1 MQEFIPDYK
10 HVADAAKNRRPRRVP
25 LYEHGISLNKME
37 EITGDG
43 FSYLIN
49 GGLNDKIE
57 FFKRFARFYATHG
70 CDAVVFES
78 CVTGILPGAGALG
91 NHKKG
96 VIQTREDFIKYP
108 WDELPALYEDR
119 FYETFAALGEALPP
133 GMKAVGGVGNGVFE
147 CVQDL
152 VGYEDLCCML
162 NDDPGLFADLFEKM
176 GETLYVI
183 WTAFLARF
191 ADSFCVPRFGDDLG
205 FRTQTL
211 LSPDTIVKHVVPQYK
226 KIIDLVHA
234 YGKPF
239 LLHSCG
245 CIFAVMDDFISAGAD
260 AKHSNEDQIAP
271 FPVWMDLYGDKM
283 AFFGG
288 LDTDMVC
295 RADERTIREYTLE
308 VLNKCSNRN
317 GFAFGTGNAI
327 ADYVPAGNWLVMV
340 ETAREFRGDYK

>member
-1 MQEFIPDYK
+1 MQEFTPDYR
-10 HVADAAKNRRPRRVP
+10 HVVDAAENRRPKRVP
-25 LYEHGISLNKME
+25 LYEHGISLSKIT
-37 EITGDG
+37 EITGDD
-43 FSYLIN
+43 FAYLLN
-49 GGLNDKIE
+49 GGLTDKTE
-57 FFKRFARFYATHG
+57 FFTRYARFYKSVG

-91 NHKKG
+91 GHKKG
-96 VIQTREDFIKYP
+96 VIQTRGDFGRYP
-108 WDELPALYEDR
+108 WDELPSLYKNR
-119 FYETFAALGEALPP
+119 FYDTFTALAEAMPP

-162 NDDPGLFADLFEKM
+162 SDDPDLFAGLFEKM
-176 GETLYVI
+176 GDTLYTI

-191 ADSFCVPRFGDDLG
+191 GDVFCVPRFGDDLG

-211 LSPDTIVKHVVPQYK
+211 LSPDTVKKHVIPQYK
-226 KIIDLVHA
+226 KIIDLVHS
-234 YGKPF
+234 YDKPF

-245 CIFAVMDDFISAGAD
+245 CIFAVMDDFIEAGVD

-271 FPVWMDLYGDKM
+271 FPVWMDMYGDKM

-295 RADERTIREYTLE
+295 RADKKTIREYSLE
-308 VLNKCSNRN
+308 VLNKCAGRN

-327 ADYVPAGNWLVMV
+327 ADYVPADNWLTMV
-340 ETAREFRGDYK
+340 ETAREFRGE